1 MCHLYLCLP
10 KTPSPCNPWSC
21 LVGATAQI
29 GLSEISLATWAV
41 APRSSR
47 LMTPINGRSTSGY

>member
-21 LVGATAQI
+21 LVAATAQI
-29 GLSEISLATWAV
+29 GLS
-41 APRSSR
+41 
-47 LMTPINGRSTSGY
+47 